1 MFLLPHFYGRQ
12 GEKAGCPT
20 LRSNVASC
28 CGIGT
33 PLTTRIDSVLI
44 FLRTVNMK
52 IIGPIVISTA
62 LFFEY
67 NAAHKQYCDKLPNC
81 ALFLKNNTGG
91 LGHISSSGGGPRN
104 QFGLDFQKAD
114 YKWTLELCKMD
125 SDNDTVTNG
134 CELGD
139 CCCNGVGK
147 EERMTDLSA
156 PGNASSKPL
165 LSYDLS
171 KCKTTSSADTT
182 SPTSTADNT
191 KSAAGHSHMPT
202 AYVGCISAILTM
214 VYIHL
219 F

>member
-1 MFLLPHFYGRQ
+1 
-12 GEKAGCPT
+12 
-20 LRSNVASC
+20 
-28 CGIGT
+28 
-33 PLTTRIDSVLI
+33 
-44 FLRTVNMK
+44 MK
-52 IIGPIVISTA
+52 TIGPIVISTA

-139 CCCNGVGK
+139 CCCNGV
-147 EERMTDLSA
+147 
-156 PGNASSKPL
+156 
-165 LSYDLS
+165 
-171 KCKTTSSADTT
+171 DTT